1 MPAMETCGSKTAA
14 FAVWFVPMETG
25 WEQNSC
31 FCSVVCGMWA
41 KILQIALMLLLW
53 PAHLD
58 AVFWNFYFFIFR
70 SIGSKLP
77 YSIRNFT
84 FFFYSWSKKGWGGRL
99 NVNVGEFMNYFL

>member
-1 MPAMETCGSKTAA
+1 MVNATASR
-14 FAVWFVPMETG
+14 TKR
-25 WEQNSC
+25 
-31 FCSVVCGMWA
+31 
-41 KILQIALMLLLW
+41 KIVLMLLLW

-84 FFFYSWSKKGWGGRL
+84 SFFYIAGVKRGG
-99 NVNVGEFMNYFL
+99 VGG